1 MVFKGDDGFLRVETI
16 DKYRDVVLKMRKI
29 LTIKNL
35 QLFPDVKEKLYFTG
49 HVSLATFAAQ

>member
-1 MVFKGDDGFLRVETI
+1 VVFEGDDGFLRVETI
-16 DKYRDVVLKMRKI
+16 DKYRDVVLKMRKV